1 MANSFDF
8 EIHAND
14 QVSAAIQR
22 IDDVVTRLNPL
33 LETTTDNLRLGGQ
46 ESLDGLDSLSDRL
59 SKISTFARDNVQ
71 FIGDMV
77 PPLKMVGE
85 LGGKLGGALKF
96 GAAGAAAYGV
106 GKGIAYMAGS
116 LQDASHS
123 AYELDVAAKNAGM
136 RVDDFT
142 RLSGAMQILG
152 VDAASANQSVEGLYS
167 TFNDA
172 LQGRNNETLAVL
184 TQIGVQ
190 IVRNK
195 DGTADVLKTME
206 RLAQV
211 IPKLSPEKQ
220 KTVVDAIGLD
230 AAGLALLREGLRLK
244 ALLAKSDKF
253 GLTVDPQLNSELTA
267 LDRTINELGASYEG
281 LKQRTKN
288 NIFSWLLSDGSVKD
302 GLKGITDVFSNGLDS
317 ISLGHAIGLNR
328 GNEADQLRW
337 GYNNP
342 KFYETLGELDK
353 VGLDYGY
360 MTDGYREKYQAW
372 QKPNEAVN
380 QLQLDLA
387 AASAPVAE
395 PTGSAYGQ
403 PGNNALGL
411 RNNNPG
417 NLRAAPN
424 ATGMNGGFSTFAT
437 PQDGLSALSR
447 QLQLYGDRGNNTLNG
462 ILHTY
467 APRSE
472 NKTQS
477 YIDAVS
483 KQTGFSPG
491 DRLNLHSPEVLEKL
505 IPAIIQHENGTQ
517 PFSRPDILQG
527 INESVTDDRW
537 RGLRDRNNLLDQ
549 RQSGLFDPVEKQDS
563 AVPLAKQQEKTG
575 AGTSLFAPQEQSGE
589 EIARI
594 SDAMSKAIEENKFQ
608 LEVTLVNPQTG
619 ERRKVQT
626 DGGGRVSLSMQYP
639 T

>member
-106 GKGIAYMAGS
+106 GKSIAYMAGS

-152 VDAASANQSVEGLYS
+152 VDAASANQSVEGLYA

-220 KTVVDAIGLD
+220 KTVADAIGLD

-267 LDRTINELGASYEG
+267 LDRTINELGVSYEG

-387 AASAPVAE
+387 AASAPVAA
-395 PTGSAYGQ
+395 PTGSAYAQ

-472 NKTQS
+472 NKTQL
-477 YIDAVS
+477 YIDAVA
-483 KQTGFSPG
+483 KQTGFGPG
-491 DRLNLHSPEVLEKL
+491 DRLNLHSPEVLEKI
-505 IPAIIQHENGTQ
+505 IPAIIKHENGTQ
-517 PFSRPDILQG
+517 PFSRDDILQG

-563 AVPLAKQQEKTG
+563 AVPLAKQQESTG

-589 EIARI
+589 DIARI

-608 LEVTLVNPQTG
+608 LEVTLINSQTG
-619 ERRKVQT
+619 ERRKVDAT
-626 DGGGRVSLSMQYP
+626 GGGRVSFSMQSP
-639 T
+639 V

>member
-106 GKGIAYMAGS
+106 GKSIAFMAGS

-152 VDAASANQSVEGLYS
+152 VDAASANQSVEGLYA

-220 KTVVDAIGLD
+220 KTVADAIGLD

-302 GLKGITDVFSNGLDS
+302 GLKGITDIFSNGLDS

-342 KFYETLGELDK
+342 KFYETLGEFDK

-387 AASAPVAE
+387 AASAPVAA
-395 PTGSAYGQ
+395 PTGSGYGQ

-505 IPAIIQHENGTQ
+505 IPAIIKHENGTQ
-517 PFSRPDILQG
+517 PFSRDDILQG

-563 AVPLAKQQEKTG
+563 AVPLAKQQESTG

>member
-8 EIHAND
+8 EIHADD

-33 LETTTDNLRLGGQ
+33 LETTSDNLKLGGQ
-46 ESLDGLDSLSDRL
+46 DSLDGLDSLSDRL
-59 SKISTFARDNVQ
+59 SKLSTFARDNVQ

-85 LGGKLGGALKF
+85 LGDKLGVALKF
-96 GAAGAAAYGV
+96 GAAGAVAYGV
-106 GKGIAYMAGS
+106 GKGIAFMAGS
-116 LQDASHS
+116 LQDASQS

-136 RVDDFT
+136 RVDDFSC
-142 RLSGAMQILG
+142 LSGAMQILG
-152 VDAASANQSVEGLYS
+152 VDAASANKSVEGLYA

-220 KTVVDAIGLD
+220 KTVVDSIGLD

-244 ALLAKSDKF
+244 TLLAKSDKF
-253 GLTVDPQLNSELTA
+253 GLTVDPQLNSDLTG
-267 LDRTINELGASYEG
+267 LNRVLNELSASYEG

-288 NIFSWLLSDGSVKD
+288 NIFEWLLSDGSVKD
-302 GLKGITDVFSNGLDS
+302 GLEGITDIFSNGLDS
-317 ISLGHAIGLNR
+317 ISLGHAVGLNR
-328 GNEADQLRW
+328 GKESEQLRW

-342 KFYETLGELDK
+342 KFYDSLGELDK

-360 MTDGYREKYQAW
+360 MTDGFRDKYQAW

-380 QLQLDLA
+380 QLQSDLQ
-387 AASAPVAE
+387 AASELVE
-395 PTGSAYGQ
+395 SVINYGQ
-403 PGNNALGL
+403 PGNNAIGL

-424 ATGMNGGFSTFAT
+424 STGKNGGFSTFAS
-437 PQDGLSALSR
+437 PQDGLAALSR

-462 ILHTY
+462 IIHTY

-483 KQTGFSPG
+483 KNTGFNPS
-491 DRLNLHSPEVLEKL
+491 DRLNLQSPEVLEKL
-505 IPAIIQHENGTQ
+505 IPAIIKHENGTQ
-517 PFSRPDILQG
+517 PFSRDDILQG
-527 INESVTDDRW
+527 INDSVTDDRW
-537 RGLRDRNNLLDQ
+537 SGLRDRHNLLDQ
-549 RQSGLFDPVEKQDS
+549 RQSGLFDPIETQGNE
-563 AVPLAKQQEKTG
+563 VPLAKQQSDSSAE
-575 AGTSLFAPQEQSGE
+575 TSLFSQHEQGGE
-589 EIARI
+589 DIARI

-608 LEVTLVNPQTG
+608 LEVTLVNPLTG

>member
-8 EIHAND
+8 EIHADD

-33 LETTTDNLRLGGQ
+33 LETTSDNLKLGGQ
-46 ESLDGLDSLSDRL
+46 DSLDGLDSLSDRL
-59 SKISTFARDNVQ
+59 SKLSTFARDNVQ

-85 LGGKLGGALKF
+85 LGDKLGVALKF
-96 GAAGAAAYGV
+96 GAAGAVAYGV
-106 GKGIAYMAGS
+106 GKGIAFMAGS
-116 LQDASHS
+116 LQDASQS

-136 RVDDFT
+136 RVDDFS

-152 VDAASANQSVEGLYS
+152 VDAASANQSVEGLYA

-220 KTVVDAIGLD
+220 KTVVDSIGLD

-244 ALLAKSDKF
+244 TLLAKSDKF
-253 GLTVDPQLNSELTA
+253 GLTVDPQLNSDLTG
-267 LDRTINELGASYEG
+267 LNRVLNELGASYEG

-288 NIFSWLLSDGSVKD
+288 NIFEWLLSDGSVKD
-302 GLKGITDVFSNGLDS
+302 GLEGITDIFSNGLDS
-317 ISLGHAIGLNR
+317 ISLGHAVGLNR
-328 GNEADQLRW
+328 GKESEQLRW

-342 KFYETLGELDK
+342 KFYDSLGELDK

-360 MTDGYREKYQAW
+360 MTDGFRDKYQAW

-380 QLQLDLA
+380 QLQSDLQ
-387 AASAPVAE
+387 AASE
-395 PTGSAYGQ
+395 PFESVINYGQ
-403 PGNNALGL
+403 PGNNAIGL

-424 ATGMNGGFSTFAT
+424 STGKNGGFSTFAS
-437 PQDGLSALSR
+437 PQDGLAALSR

-462 ILHTY
+462 IIHTY

-483 KQTGFSPG
+483 KNTGFNPS
-491 DRLNLHSPEVLEKL
+491 DRLNLQSPEVLEKL
-505 IPAIIQHENGTQ
+505 IPAIIKHENGTQ
-517 PFSRPDILQG
+517 PFSRDDILQG
-527 INESVTDDRW
+527 INDSVTDDRW
-537 RGLRDRNNLLDQ
+537 SGLRDRHNLLEQ
-549 RQSGLFDPVEKQDS
+549 RQSGLFDPIETQGNE
-563 AVPLAKQQEKTG
+563 VPLAKQQSDSSAE
-575 AGTSLFAPQEQSGE
+575 TSLFSQQEQGGE
-589 EIARI
+589 DIARI

>member
-46 ESLDGLDSLSDRL
+46 ESLDELDSLSDRL

-106 GKGIAYMAGS
+106 GKSIAYMAGS

-152 VDAASANQSVEGLYS
+152 VDAASANQSVEGLYA

-220 KTVVDAIGLD
+220 KTVADAIGLD

-244 ALLAKSDKF
+244 AFLAKSDKF

-387 AASAPVAE
+387 AASAPVAA
-395 PTGSAYGQ
+395 PTGSAYAQ

-472 NKTQS
+472 NKTQL
-477 YIDAVS
+477 YIDAVA
-483 KQTGFSPG
+483 KQTGFGPG
-491 DRLNLHSPEVLEKL
+491 DRLNLHSPEVLEKI
-505 IPAIIQHENGTQ
+505 IPAIIKHENGTQ
-517 PFSRPDILQG
+517 PFSRDDILQG

-563 AVPLAKQQEKTG
+563 VVPLAKQQESTG

-589 EIARI
+589 DIARI

-608 LEVTLVNPQTG
+608 LEVTLINSQTG
-619 ERRKVQT
+619 ERRKVDAT
-626 DGGGRVSLSMQYP
+626 GGGRVSFSMQSP
-639 T
+639 V

>member
-33 LETTTDNLRLGGQ
+33 LEATTDNLRLGGQ

-106 GKGIAYMAGS
+106 GKSIAYMAGS

-152 VDAASANQSVEGLYS
+152 VDAASANQSVEGLYA

-220 KTVVDAIGLD
+220 KTVADAIGLD

-244 ALLAKSDKF
+244 ALLAQSDKF

-387 AASAPVAE
+387 AASAPVTA
-395 PTGSAYGQ
+395 PTGAAYVQ

-477 YIDAVS
+477 YIDAVA

-517 PFSRPDILQG
+517 PFSRDDILQG

-549 RQSGLFDPVEKQDS
+549 RQSGLFDPVEKQES
-563 AVPLAKQQEKTG
+563 AVPMAKQQEKTG
-575 AGTSLFAPQEQSGE
+575 AGTSLFAPQEQSVE

>member
-387 AASAPVAE
+387 AASAPVAA
-395 PTGSAYGQ
+395 PTGATYGQ
-403 PGNNALGL
+403 QGNDAIGL

-417 NLRAAPN
+417 NLRSAPN
-424 ATGMNGGFSTFAT
+424 VTGKNGGFSTFAS

-483 KQTGFSPG
+483 KQTGFGSR

-505 IPAIIQHENGTQ
+505 IPAIIKHENGTQ
-517 PFSRPDILQG
+517 PFSRDDILQG

-563 AVPLAKQQEKTG
+563 GVPLAKQQENTG

>member
-8 EIHAND
+8 EIHADD

-33 LETTTDNLRLGGQ
+33 LETTSDNLKLGGQ
-46 ESLDGLDSLSDRL
+46 DSLDGLDSLSDRL
-59 SKISTFARDNVQ
+59 SKLSTFARDNVQ

-85 LGGKLGGALKF
+85 LGDKLGVALKF
-96 GAAGAAAYGV
+96 GAAGAVAYGV
-106 GKGIAYMAGS
+106 GKGIAFMAGS
-116 LQDASHS
+116 LQDASQS

-136 RVDDFT
+136 RVDDFS

-152 VDAASANQSVEGLYS
+152 GDAASANQSVEGLYA

-220 KTVVDAIGLD
+220 KTVVDSIGLD

-244 ALLAKSDKF
+244 TLLAKSDKF
-253 GLTVDPQLNSELTA
+253 GLTVDPQLNSDLTG
-267 LDRTINELGASYEG
+267 LNRVLNELGASYEG

-288 NIFSWLLSDGSVKD
+288 NIFEWLLSDGSVKD
-302 GLKGITDVFSNGLDS
+302 GLEGITDIFSNGLDS
-317 ISLGHAIGLNR
+317 ISLGHALGLNK
-328 GNEADQLRW
+328 GKEADQLRW

-342 KFYETLGELDK
+342 KFYDTLGELDK
-353 VGLDYGY
+353 IGLDYGY
-360 MTDGYREKYQAW
+360 MTDGYRDKYQAW

-380 QLQLDLA
+380 QLQSDLQ
-387 AASAPVAE
+387 AASAPVE
-395 PTGSAYGQ
+395 SIINYGQ

-424 ATGMNGGFSTFAT
+424 STGKNGGFSTFAS
-437 PQDGLSALSR
+437 PQDGLAALSR

-462 ILHTY
+462 IIHTY

-483 KQTGFSPG
+483 KNTGFNPS
-491 DRLNLHSPEVLEKL
+491 DRLNLQSPEVLEKL

-517 PFSRPDILQG
+517 PFSRDDILQG
-527 INESVTDDRW
+527 INDSVTDDRW
-537 RGLRDRNNLLDQ
+537 SGLRDRHNLLDQ
-549 RQSGLFDPVEKQDS
+549 RQSGLFYPIETQGNE
-563 AVPLAKQQEKTG
+563 VPLAKQQSDSSTE
-575 AGTSLFAPQEQSGE
+575 ASLFSQQEQGGE
-589 EIARI
+589 DIARI

-608 LEVTLVNPQTG
+608 LEVTLVNPLTG

>member
-106 GKGIAYMAGS
+106 GKSIAYMAGS

-152 VDAASANQSVEGLYS
+152 VDAASANQSVEGLYA

-220 KTVVDAIGLD
+220 KTVADAIGLD

-387 AASAPVAE
+387 AASAPVAA
-395 PTGSAYGQ
+395 PTGSAYAQ

-472 NKTQS
+472 NKTQL
-477 YIDAVS
+477 YIDAVA
-483 KQTGFSPG
+483 KQTGFGPG
-491 DRLNLHSPEVLEKL
+491 DRLNLHSPEVLEKI
-505 IPAIIQHENGTQ
+505 IPAIIKHENGTQ
-517 PFSRPDILQG
+517 PFSRDDILQG

-563 AVPLAKQQEKTG
+563 VVPLAKQQESTG

-589 EIARI
+589 DIARI

-608 LEVTLVNPQTG
+608 LEVTLINSQTG
-619 ERRKVQT
+619 ERRKVDAT
-626 DGGGRVSLSMQYP
+626 GGGRVSFSMQSP
-639 T
+639 V

>member
-8 EIHAND
+8 EIHADD

-33 LETTTDNLRLGGQ
+33 LETTSDNLKLGGQ
-46 ESLDGLDSLSDRL
+46 DSLDGLDSLSDRL
-59 SKISTFARDNVQ
+59 SKLSTFARDNVQ

-85 LGGKLGGALKF
+85 LGDKLGGALKF
-96 GAAGAAAYGV
+96 GAAGAVAYGV
-106 GKGIAYMAGS
+106 GKGIAFMAGS
-116 LQDASHS
+116 LQDASQS

-136 RVDDFT
+136 RVDDFS

-152 VDAASANQSVEGLYS
+152 VDAASANKSVEGLYA

-220 KTVVDAIGLD
+220 KTVVDSIGLD

-244 ALLAKSDKF
+244 TLLAKSDKF
-253 GLTVDPQLNSELTA
+253 GLTVDPQLNSDLTG
-267 LDRTINELGASYEG
+267 LNRVLNELGASYEG

-288 NIFSWLLSDGSVKD
+288 NIFEWLLSDGSVKD
-302 GLKGITDVFSNGLDS
+302 GLEGITDIFSNGLDS
-317 ISLGHAIGLNR
+317 ISLGHAVGLNR
-328 GNEADQLRW
+328 GKESEQLRW

-342 KFYETLGELDK
+342 KFYDSLGELDK

-360 MTDGYREKYQAW
+360 MTDGFRDKYQAW

-380 QLQLDLA
+380 QLQSDLQ
-387 AASAPVAE
+387 AASEPVE
-395 PTGSAYGQ
+395 SVINYGQ
-403 PGNNALGL
+403 PGNNAIGL

-424 ATGMNGGFSTFAT
+424 STGKNGGFSTFAS
-437 PQDGLSALSR
+437 PQDGLAALSR

-462 ILHTY
+462 IIHTY

-483 KQTGFSPG
+483 KNTGFNPS
-491 DRLNLHSPEVLEKL
+491 DRLNLQSPEVLEKL
-505 IPAIIQHENGTQ
+505 IPAIIKHENGTQ
-517 PFSRPDILQG
+517 PFSRDDILQG
-527 INESVTDDRW
+527 INDSVTDDRW
-537 RGLRDRNNLLDQ
+537 SGLRDRHNLLDQ
-549 RQSGLFDPVEKQDS
+549 RQSGLFDPIETQGNE
-563 AVPLAKQQEKTG
+563 VPLAKQQSDSSAE
-575 AGTSLFAPQEQSGE
+575 TSLFSQHEQGGE
-589 EIARI
+589 DIARI

-608 LEVTLVNPQTG
+608 LEVTLVNPLTG

>member
-8 EIHAND
+8 EIHADD

-33 LETTTDNLRLGGQ
+33 LETTSDNLKLGGQ
-46 ESLDGLDSLSDRL
+46 DSLDGLDSLSDRL
-59 SKISTFARDNVQ
+59 SKLSTFARDNVQ

-85 LGGKLGGALKF
+85 LGDKLGVALKF
-96 GAAGAAAYGV
+96 GAAGAVAYGV
-106 GKGIAYMAGS
+106 GKGIAFMAGS
-116 LQDASHS
+116 LQDASQS

-136 RVDDFT
+136 RVDDFS

-152 VDAASANQSVEGLYS
+152 VDAASANKSVEGLYA

-220 KTVVDAIGLD
+220 KTVVDSIGLD

-244 ALLAKSDKF
+244 TLLAKSDKF
-253 GLTVDPQLNSELTA
+253 GLTVDPQLNSDLTG
-267 LDRTINELGASYEG
+267 LNRVLNELSASYEG

-288 NIFSWLLSDGSVKD
+288 NIFEWLLSDGSVKD
-302 GLKGITDVFSNGLDS
+302 GLEGITDIFSNGLDS
-317 ISLGHAIGLNR
+317 ISLGHAVGLNR
-328 GNEADQLRW
+328 GKESEQLRW

-342 KFYETLGELDK
+342 KFYDSLGELDK

-360 MTDGYREKYQAW
+360 MTDGFRDKYQAW

-380 QLQLDLA
+380 QLQSDLQ
-387 AASAPVAE
+387 AASEPVE
-395 PTGSAYGQ
+395 SVINHGQ
-403 PGNNALGL
+403 PGNNAIGL

-424 ATGMNGGFSTFAT
+424 STGKNGGFSTFAS
-437 PQDGLSALSR
+437 PQDGLAALSR

-462 ILHTY
+462 IIHTY

-483 KQTGFSPG
+483 KNTGFNPS
-491 DRLNLHSPEVLEKL
+491 DRLNLQSPEVLEKL
-505 IPAIIQHENGTQ
+505 IPAIIKHENGTQ
-517 PFSRPDILQG
+517 PFSRDDILQG
-527 INESVTDDRW
+527 INDSVTDDRW
-537 RGLRDRNNLLDQ
+537 SGLRDRHNLLDQ
-549 RQSGLFDPVEKQDS
+549 RQSGLFDPIETQGNE
-563 AVPLAKQQEKTG
+563 VPLAKQQSDSSAE
-575 AGTSLFAPQEQSGE
+575 TSLFSQHEQGGE
-589 EIARI
+589 DIARI

-608 LEVTLVNPQTG
+608 LEVTLVNPLTG

>member
-106 GKGIAYMAGS
+106 GKSIAYMAGS
-116 LQDASHS
+116 LQDASHN

-152 VDAASANQSVEGLYS
+152 VDAASANQSVEGLFA

-220 KTVVDAIGLD
+220 KTVADAIGLD

-328 GNEADQLRW
+328 GDEADQLRW

-380 QLQLDLA
+380 QLQHDLA
-387 AASAPVAE
+387 AASAPVSA
-395 PTGSAYGQ
+395 PTGATYGQ
-403 PGNNALGL
+403 PGNDAIGL

-424 ATGMNGGFSTFAT
+424 ATGKNGGFSTFAS
-437 PQDGLSALSR
+437 PQDGLAALSR
-447 QLQLYGDRGNNTLNG
+447 QIQLYGDRGNNTLNG
-462 ILHTY
+462 IIHTY

-483 KQTGFSPG
+483 KQTGFGPG

-537 RGLRDRNNLLDQ
+537 RGLRDRNNLFDQ
-549 RQSGLFDPVEKQDS
+549 RQSGLFDPVDKQDGT
-563 AVPLAKQQEKTG
+563 VPLAKQQESTG
-575 AGTSLFAPQEQSGE
+575 ADQSIFAPQEQSGE

>member
-8 EIHAND
+8 EIHADD

-33 LETTTDNLRLGGQ
+33 LETTSDNLKLGGQ
-46 ESLDGLDSLSDRL
+46 DSLDGLDSLSDRL
-59 SKISTFARDNVQ
+59 SKLSTFARDNVQ

-85 LGGKLGGALKF
+85 LGDKLGVALKF
-96 GAAGAAAYGV
+96 GAAGAVAYGV
-106 GKGIAYMAGS
+106 GKGIAFMAGS
-116 LQDASHS
+116 LQDASQS

-136 RVDDFT
+136 RVDDFS

-152 VDAASANQSVEGLYS
+152 VDAASANKSVEGLYA

-220 KTVVDAIGLD
+220 KTVVDSIGLD

-244 ALLAKSDKF
+244 TLLAKSDKF
-253 GLTVDPQLNSELTA
+253 GLTVDPQLNSDLTG
-267 LDRTINELGASYEG
+267 LNRVLNELGASYEG

-288 NIFSWLLSDGSVKD
+288 NIFEWLLSDGSVKD
-302 GLKGITDVFSNGLDS
+302 GLEGITDIFSNGLDS
-317 ISLGHAIGLNR
+317 ISLGHAVGLNS
-328 GNEADQLRW
+328 GKESEQLRW

-342 KFYETLGELDK
+342 KFYDSLGELDK

-360 MTDGYREKYQAW
+360 MTDGFRDKYQAW

-380 QLQLDLA
+380 QLQSDLQ
-387 AASAPVAE
+387 AASEPVE
-395 PTGSAYGQ
+395 SVINYGQ
-403 PGNNALGL
+403 PGNNAIGL

-424 ATGMNGGFSTFAT
+424 STGKNGGFSTFAS
-437 PQDGLSALSR
+437 PQDGLAALSR

-462 ILHTY
+462 IIHTY

-483 KQTGFSPG
+483 KNTGFNPS
-491 DRLNLHSPEVLEKL
+491 DRLNLQSPEVLEKL
-505 IPAIIQHENGTQ
+505 IPAIIKHENGTQ
-517 PFSRPDILQG
+517 PFSRDDILQG
-527 INESVTDDRW
+527 INDSVTDDRW
-537 RGLRDRNNLLDQ
+537 SGLRDRHNLLDQ
-549 RQSGLFDPVEKQDS
+549 RQSGLFDPIETQGKE
-563 AVPLAKQQEKTG
+563 VPLAKQQSDSSAE
-575 AGTSLFAPQEQSGE
+575 TSLFSQHEQGGE
-589 EIARI
+589 DIARI

-608 LEVTLVNPQTG
+608 LEVTLVNPLTG

>member
-106 GKGIAYMAGS
+106 GKSIAFMAGS

-152 VDAASANQSVEGLYS
+152 VDAASANQSVEGLFA

-220 KTVVDAIGLD
+220 KTVADAIGLD

-342 KFYETLGELDK
+342 KFYETLGEFDK

-380 QLQLDLA
+380 QLQLDLS
-387 AASAPVAE
+387 AASAPVAA
-395 PTGSAYGQ
+395 PTGSGYGQ

-483 KQTGFSPG
+483 KQTGFGSR

-505 IPAIIQHENGTQ
+505 IPAIIKHENGTQ
-517 PFSRPDILQG
+517 PFSRDDILQG

-563 AVPLAKQQEKTG
+563 AAPLAKQQENTG
-575 AGTSLFAPQEQSGE
+575 AGTSLFGPQQQSGE

>member
-8 EIHAND
+8 ELHADD

-22 IDDVVTRLNPL
+22 IDDVVKRLNPL
-33 LETTTDNLRLGGQ
+33 LETTTDNLKLGGQ
-46 ESLDGLDSLSDRL
+46 DSLDGLDSLSERL
-59 SKISTFARDNVQ
+59 SQISTFARDNVQ

-96 GAAGAAAYGV
+96 GAAGAAAYGI
-106 GKGIAYMAGS
+106 GKGVAYMAGS

-136 RVDDFT
+136 RVDDFS

-152 VDAASANQSVEGLYS
+152 VDAASANRSVEGLYA

-172 LQGRNNETLAVL
+172 LQGRNDKTLAML

-211 IPKLSPEKQ
+211 IPTLSSETQ
-220 KTVVDAIGLD
+220 KTVTDTMGLD
-230 AAGLALLREGLRLK
+230 AASLALLREGLRFK
-244 ALLAKSDKF
+244 NLLAKSDKF

-328 GNEADQLRW
+328 GNEAEQLRW

-342 KFYETLGELDK
+342 KFYESLGEWDK
-353 VGLDYGY
+353 IALDYGY
-360 MTDGYREKYQAW
+360 MTEGYRDKYQTW
-372 QKPNEAVN
+372 QRPNEAVN
-380 QLQLDLA
+380 QLQADI
-387 AASAPVAE
+387 SNSAE
-395 PTGSAYGQ
+395 PFYGSGVSYEQ
-403 PGNNALGL
+403 QKNNARGL

-417 NLRAAPN
+417 NVRAAPN
-424 ATGMNGGFSTFAT
+424 AIGYDGSFPIFASAK
-437 PQDGLSALSR
+437 DGNAAMAR
-447 QLQLYGDRGNNTLNG
+447 QLMLYGDRGNNTLNG
-462 ILHTY
+462 IIHTY
-467 APRSE
+467 APSNE
-472 NKTQS
+472 NDTQA
-477 YIDAVS
+477 YVNDVA
-483 KQTGFSPG
+483 KQTGFDPRA
-491 DRLNLHSPEVLEKL
+491 RLDLSSPETLNKL
-505 IPAIIQHENGTQ
+505 MAAMIKHENGSQ
-517 PFSRPDILQG
+517 PFSNDDLMGSIHDAVFEPRWSGKRDKNTLINQRDGWESSLAGDGSPTQDAGQASILA
-527 INESVTDDRW
+527 
-537 RGLRDRNNLLDQ
+537 
-549 RQSGLFDPVEKQDS
+549 PVS
-563 AVPLAKQQEKTG
+563 IQQEDLSKV
-575 AGTSLFAPQEQSGE
+575 SE
-589 EIARI
+589 
-594 SDAMSKAIEENKFQ
+594 AMSKAISENKFQ
-608 LEVTLVNPQTG
+608 LEVTLINSQTG
-619 ERRKVQT
+619 ERHKVQA
-626 DGGGRVSLSMQYP
+626 DGGGRVSLPMQYNG
-639 T
+639 

>member
-8 EIHAND
+8 EIHADD

-33 LETTTDNLRLGGQ
+33 LETTSDNLKLGGQ
-46 ESLDGLDSLSDRL
+46 DSLDGLDSLSDRL
-59 SKISTFARDNVQ
+59 SKLSTFARDNVQ

-85 LGGKLGGALKF
+85 LGDKLGVALKF
-96 GAAGAAAYGV
+96 GAAGAVAYGV
-106 GKGIAYMAGS
+106 GKGIAFMAGS
-116 LQDASHS
+116 LQDASQS

-136 RVDDFT
+136 RVDDFS

-152 VDAASANQSVEGLYS
+152 VDAASANKSVEGLYA

-220 KTVVDAIGLD
+220 KTVVDSIGLD

-244 ALLAKSDKF
+244 TLLAKSDKF
-253 GLTVDPQLNSELTA
+253 GLTVDPQLNSDLTG
-267 LDRTINELGASYEG
+267 LNRVLNELGASYEG

-288 NIFSWLLSDGSVKD
+288 NIFEWLLSDGSVKD
-302 GLKGITDVFSNGLDS
+302 GLEGITDIFSNGLDS
-317 ISLGHAIGLNR
+317 ISLGHAVGLNR
-328 GNEADQLRW
+328 GKESEQLRW

-342 KFYETLGELDK
+342 KFYDSLGELDK

-360 MTDGYREKYQAW
+360 MTDGFREKYQAW
-372 QKPNEAVN
+372 QKTNEAVN
-380 QLQLDLA
+380 QLQSDLQ
-387 AASAPVAE
+387 AASEPVE
-395 PTGSAYGQ
+395 SVINYGQ
-403 PGNNALGL
+403 PGNNAIGL

-424 ATGMNGGFSTFAT
+424 STGKNGGFSTFAS
-437 PQDGLSALSR
+437 PQDGLAALSR

-462 ILHTY
+462 IIHTY

-483 KQTGFSPG
+483 KNTGFNPS
-491 DRLNLHSPEVLEKL
+491 DRLNLQSPEVLEKL
-505 IPAIIQHENGTQ
+505 IPAIIKHENGTQ
-517 PFSRPDILQG
+517 PFSRDDILQG
-527 INESVTDDRW
+527 INDSVTDDRW
-537 RGLRDRNNLLDQ
+537 SGLRDRHNLLDQ
-549 RQSGLFDPVEKQDS
+549 RQSGLFDPIETQGNE
-563 AVPLAKQQEKTG
+563 VPLAKQQRDSSAE
-575 AGTSLFAPQEQSGE
+575 TSLFSQHEQGGE
-589 EIARI
+589 DIARI

-608 LEVTLVNPQTG
+608 LEVTLVNPLTG

>member
-106 GKGIAYMAGS
+106 GKSIAFMAGS

-152 VDAASANQSVEGLYS
+152 VDAASANQSVEGLFA

-220 KTVVDAIGLD
+220 KTVADAIGLD

-342 KFYETLGELDK
+342 KFYQTLGELDK

-387 AASAPVAE
+387 AASAPVAG

-517 PFSRPDILQG
+517 PFSRDDILQG

-563 AVPLAKQQEKTG
+563 SVPLAKQQESTG
-575 AGTSLFAPQEQSGE
+575 AGASLFAPQE
-589 EIARI
+589 ALLNK
-594 SDAMSKAIEENKFQ
+594 SDF
-608 LEVTLVNPQTG
+608 G
-619 ERRKVQT
+619 
-626 DGGGRVSLSMQYP
+626 
-639 T
+639 

>member
-8 EIHAND
+8 EIHADD

-33 LETTTDNLRLGGQ
+33 LETTSDNLKLGGQ
-46 ESLDGLDSLSDRL
+46 DSLDGLDSLSDRL
-59 SKISTFARDNVQ
+59 SKLSTFARDNVQ

-85 LGGKLGGALKF
+85 LGDKLGVALKF
-96 GAAGAAAYGV
+96 GAAGAVAYGV
-106 GKGIAYMAGS
+106 GKGIAFMAGS
-116 LQDASHS
+116 LQDASQS

-136 RVDDFT
+136 RVDDFS

-152 VDAASANQSVEGLYS
+152 VDAASANQSVEGLYA

-220 KTVVDAIGLD
+220 KTVVDSIGLD

-244 ALLAKSDKF
+244 TLLAKSDKF
-253 GLTVDPQLNSELTA
+253 GLTVDPQLNSDLTG
-267 LDRTINELGASYEG
+267 LNRVLNELGASYEG

-288 NIFSWLLSDGSVKD
+288 NIFEWLLSDGSVKD
-302 GLKGITDVFSNGLDS
+302 GLEGITDIFSNGLDS
-317 ISLGHAIGLNR
+317 ISLGHAVGLNR
-328 GNEADQLRW
+328 GNESEQLRW

-342 KFYETLGELDK
+342 DFYKTLGELDK

-380 QLQLDLA
+380 QLQSDLQ
-387 AASAPVAE
+387 AASAPIE
-395 PTGSAYGQ
+395 SAINYGQ

-424 ATGMNGGFSTFAT
+424 STGKNGGFSTFAS
-437 PQDGLSALSR
+437 PQDGLAALSR

-462 ILHTY
+462 IIHTY

-483 KQTGFSPG
+483 KNTGFNPS
-491 DRLNLHSPEVLEKL
+491 DRLNLQSPEVLEKL

-517 PFSRPDILQG
+517 PFSRDDILQG
-527 INESVTDDRW
+527 INDSVTDDRW
-537 RGLRDRNNLLDQ
+537 SGLRDRHNLLDQ
-549 RQSGLFDPVEKQDS
+549 RQSGLFYPIETQGNE
-563 AVPLAKQQEKTG
+563 VPLAKQQSDSSTE
-575 AGTSLFAPQEQSGE
+575 ASLFSQQEQGGE
-589 EIARI
+589 DIARI
-594 SDAMSKAIEENKFQ
+594 SDAMSKAIEENKFK
-608 LEVTLVNPQTG
+608 LEVTLINSQTG
-619 ERRKVQT
+619 ERRKVDAT
-626 DGGGRVSLSMQYP
+626 GGGRVSFSMQSP
-639 T
+639 V

>member
-387 AASAPVAE
+387 AASAPVAA
-395 PTGSAYGQ
+395 PTGATYGQ
-403 PGNNALGL
+403 QGNNALGL

-483 KQTGFSPG
+483 KQTGFGSR
-491 DRLNLHSPEVLEKL
+491 DLLNLHSPEVLEKL
-505 IPAIIQHENGTQ
+505 IPAIIKHENGTQ
-517 PFSRPDILQG
+517 PFSRDDILQG

-563 AVPLAKQQEKTG
+563 AVPLAKQQENTG

>member
-8 EIHAND
+8 EIHADD

-33 LETTTDNLRLGGQ
+33 LETTSDNLKLGGQ
-46 ESLDGLDSLSDRL
+46 DSLDGLDSLSDRL
-59 SKISTFARDNVQ
+59 SKLSTFARDNVQ

-85 LGGKLGGALKF
+85 LGDKLGVALKF
-96 GAAGAAAYGV
+96 GAAGAVAYGV
-106 GKGIAYMAGS
+106 GKGIAFMAGS
-116 LQDASHS
+116 LQDASQS

-136 RVDDFT
+136 RVDDFS

-152 VDAASANQSVEGLYS
+152 VDAASANQSVEGLYA

-220 KTVVDAIGLD
+220 KTVVDSIGLD

-244 ALLAKSDKF
+244 TLLAKSDKF
-253 GLTVDPQLNSELTA
+253 GLTVDPQLNSDLTG
-267 LDRTINELGASYEG
+267 LNRVLNELGASYEG

-288 NIFSWLLSDGSVKD
+288 NIFEWLLSDGSVKD
-302 GLKGITDVFSNGLDS
+302 GLEGITDVFSNGLDS
-317 ISLGHAIGLNR
+317 ISLGHAVGLNR
-328 GNEADQLRW
+328 GNESDQLRW

-342 KFYETLGELDK
+342 DFYKTLGELDK

-387 AASAPVAE
+387 AANAPVAA
-395 PTGSAYGQ
+395 PTGATYGQ
-403 PGNNALGL
+403 PGNDAIGL

-424 ATGMNGGFSTFAT
+424 ATGKNGGFSTFAS

-483 KQTGFSPG
+483 KNTGFSPS
-491 DRLNLHSPEVLEKL
+491 DRLNLQSPEVLEKL

-517 PFSRPDILQG
+517 PFSRDDILQG
-527 INESVTDDRW
+527 INDSVTDDRW
-537 RGLRDRNNLLDQ
+537 SGLRDRHNLLDQ
-549 RQSGLFDPVEKQDS
+549 RQSGLFSPIETQGNE
-563 AVPLAKQQEKTG
+563 VPLAKQQESTG
-575 AGTSLFAPQEQSGE
+575 AGISLFAPQEQSGE
-589 EIARI
+589 EMTRI
-594 SDAMSKAIEENKFQ
+594 SDVMSKAIEENKFQ
-608 LEVTLVNPQTG
+608 LEVTLINSQTG
-619 ERRKVQT
+619 ERRKVDT
-626 DGGGRVSLSMQYP
+626 SGGGRVALSMQSLS
-639 T
+639 